1 MKYHIPFRSITTS
14 LIVAMAVITAGVPAQ
29 TQAATPADAATAAT
43 AKVPLKADDKRKI
56 GEANDLKLKAR
67 DPAYAE
73 QAKALAEQYR
83 ETADMVARN
92 GGNAQPLLDAAARL
106 ENQSEVISKARQAHP
121 LPIQIPEPAAHIHK
135 TPH

>member
-1 MKYHIPFRSITTS
+1 MKYHIPSRSITTS
-14 LIVAMAVITAGVPAQ
+14 LIVAMAVITAGAPAQ
-29 TQAATPADAATAAT
+29 IQAATPAAEAAT

-121 LPIQIPEPAAHIHK
+121 LPIQVPEPAAHTHK
-135 TPH
+135 KPH

>member
-1 MKYHIPFRSITTS
+1 MKYHIPSRSITTS
-14 LIVAMAVITAGVPAQ
+14 LIVAMAFITAGVPAQ
-29 TQAATPADAATAAT
+29 IQAATPAAAAAT

-92 GGNAQPLLDAAARL
+92 GGNAQPLIDAAAKL

-121 LPIQIPEPAAHIHK
+121 LPIPLPEPAFHTHK
-135 TPH
+135 KPH